1 MLGGYAQGG
10 VALEG
15 FLIITVS
22 VKGCLRRRSLNE
34 DRLRLSL
41 TRPRPADKF
50 WKQGVGPIFFYTGNE
65 GNIWDFA
72 LNTGF
77 LLELAEQQRALVVFA
92 EHVRGVAVSGQGR
105 QEGGR
110 QGLP

>member
-1 MLGGYAQGG
+1 MPR
-10 VALEG
+10 ED
-15 FLIITVS
+15 FLIITVT

-41 TRPRPADKF
+41 TRPADKF

-105 QEGGR
+105 QEGGCG
-110 QGLP
+110 GLP

>member
-1 MLGGYAQGG
+1 M
-10 VALEG
+10 
-15 FLIITVS
+15 S
-22 VKGCLRRRSLNE
+22 RSLNE
-34 DRLRLSL
+34 DRLRFSL

-105 QEGGR
+105 QEGGC